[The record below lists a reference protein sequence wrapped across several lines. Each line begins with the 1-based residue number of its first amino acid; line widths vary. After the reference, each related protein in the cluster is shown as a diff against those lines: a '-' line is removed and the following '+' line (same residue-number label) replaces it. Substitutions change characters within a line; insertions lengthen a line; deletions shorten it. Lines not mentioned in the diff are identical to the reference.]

1 MNVYLFIFWFYFLTI
16 NLATIDKIKPI
27 EPIEKKLPIV
37 RLFSIIAT
45 IIEIIKPIK
54 PNPAPRTINNYPILN
69 LSLPIGNPPI
79 ITDKPPREAIK
90 IKIAN
95 IIWTKKLLTI
105 LVVTKFLIA
114 SQVARPLKPDI
125 KNKKIIT

>member
-1 MNVYLFIFWFYFLTI
+1 MDYECLSFYILIWFLTI
-16 NLATIDKIKPI
+16 NL
-27 EPIEKKLPIV
+27 
-37 RLFSIIAT
+37 AT

-54 PNPAPRTINNYPILN
+54 PNPAPRTINNFPILI

-79 ITDKPPREAIK
+79 ITDKTPREAIN

-95 IIWTKKLLTI
+95 IISTTKLLSI

-114 SQVARPLKPDI
+114 SQVASPLKPDI